1 MTMSAL
7 ALATEPQTP
16 PIDVAALKTRQQA
29 AWSSGDYAV
38 VGTTLQIVGEEL
50 CEALDL
56 RAGQSVLDVAAGNG
70 NASLAAARRWCD
82 VTATDYVPALLER
95 ARERARA
102 ERLNIAFREADAEAL
117 PFRDKSFDVVVSTFG
132 VMFTP
137 DQERAAS
144 ELVRVTKP
152 GGKIGLANWTPEGFI
167 GQLFKTIGK
176 HLPPPAGV
184 KSPASWGTRARLAEL
199 FEPHA
204 SSIEAPKRHFVFRY
218 RSPEHWLDGVPHLL
232 RPGAQGLRSPS
243 GAGAGGA
250 RTRSHRARRAV
261 QRGVGRHNG
270 GAERVPR
277 SSDHGCVE
285 TAGGEAMQRQT
296 SRHPLDRPVW
306 SALESRQAALSV
318 GNHLARRFAPG
329 FGPFAAARDDQPE
342 ALEALEEL
350 IAPGER
356 LILLQAHEGGIPGG
370 AIVERRAAGVQMVLK
385 ALKPADGR
393 AAVVRLGP
401 ADVPEMRALA
411 DLTKPG
417 PFELRTHE
425 LGAFYG
431 VRDRGGLIAMAGE
444 RMKLNGFVEVSA
456 VCTHP
461 DYRGHGYAAQLTS
474 IVSSQIAKRGET
486 AFLHA
491 YATNTPAIALYE
503 ALGFAVRREMIVT
516 VLARRSSQIRDRQ
529 QKTAKAA

>member
-1 MTMSAL
+1 
-7 ALATEPQTP
+7 
-16 PIDVAALKTRQQA
+16 
-29 AWSSGDYAV
+29 
-38 VGTTLQIVGEEL
+38 
-50 CEALDL
+50 
-56 RAGQSVLDVAAGNG
+56 
-70 NASLAAARRWCD
+70 
-82 VTATDYVPALLER
+82 
-95 ARERARA
+95 
-102 ERLNIAFREADAEAL
+102 
-117 PFRDKSFDVVVSTFG
+117 
-132 VMFTP
+132 
-137 DQERAAS
+137 
-144 ELVRVTKP
+144 
-152 GGKIGLANWTPEGFI
+152 
-167 GQLFKTIGK
+167 
-176 HLPPPAGV
+176 
-184 KSPASWGTRARLAEL
+184 
-199 FEPHA
+199 
-204 SSIEAPKRHFVFRY
+204 
-218 RSPEHWLDGVPHLL
+218 
-232 RPGAQGLRSPS
+232 
-243 GAGAGGA
+243 
-250 RTRSHRARRAV
+250 
-261 QRGVGRHNG
+261 
-270 GAERVPR
+270 
-277 SSDHGCVE
+277 
-285 TAGGEAMQRQT
+285 MQRQT

-306 SALESRQAALSV
+306 SALESRQAALSL

-356 LILLQAHEGGIPGG
+356 LILLQAHEAGIPGG
-370 AIVERRAAGVQMVLK
+370 AMVEHRAAGVQMVLK
-385 ALKPADGR
+385 ELKPADGR

-401 ADVPEMRALA
+401 TDVPEMRALA

-431 VRDRGGLIAMAGE
+431 IRDRGALIAMAGE
-444 RMKLNGFVEVSA
+444 RMKANGFVEVSA

-516 VLARRSSQIRDRQ
+516 VLARKSSQIRDRQ